1 MRSSS
6 RIILILLAFV
16 FLMTKGGTHGF
27 SSAELAHDF
36 DLHGPSE
43 SLTSSHIAS
52 MALDFSAT
60 PMSEPLGELEHHLLH
75 ALSAQHVM
83 VNSFAGIAW
92 NSSKH
97 RLTPASGAPS
107 LPKAEIESPFRPP
120 RSSAFI

>member
-6 RIILILLAFV
+6 RILLILLTFV

-36 DLHGPSE
+36 DYHRPSE
-43 SLTSSHIAS
+43 SMTSSHIAPL
-52 MALDFSAT
+52 ALDFGAN

-75 ALSAQHVM
+75 ALSTLHLL
-83 VNSFAGIAW
+83 VNTFAGISW
-92 NSSKH
+92 NSSKQK
-97 RLTPASGAPS
+97 LTPASGTPS
-107 LPKAEIESPFRPP
+107 LPQAEIESPFRPP

>member
-6 RIILILLAFV
+6 RISLILVTFI
-16 FLMTKGGTHGF
+16 FLITKGGTHGF

-36 DLHGPSE
+36 DHHGPSE
-43 SLTSSHIAS
+43 SLSSGHS
-52 MALDFSAT
+52 SPLALDFSAN

-75 ALSAQHVM
+75 ALSTLHLLV
-83 VNSFAGIAW
+83 STFAGISS

-97 RLTPASGAPS
+97 KLTPTCGMPS
-107 LPKAEIESPFRPP
+107 LPKAEVESPFRPP

>member
-6 RIILILLAFV
+6 RILLILLTFV

-36 DLHGPSE
+36 DHHGPSE
-43 SLTSSHIAS
+43 AFSSNHLAPL
-52 MALDFSAT
+52 ALDFSANS
-60 PMSEPLGELEHHLLH
+60 MSEPMGELEHHLLH
-75 ALSAQHVM
+75 ALSTLHLLV
-83 VNSFAGIAW
+83 SSLEGISW

-97 RLTPASGAPS
+97 RLSPASGAPS
-107 LPKAEIESPFRPP
+107 LPQAEIESPFRPP